1 MEGYKQGLA
10 GAGIAFDR
18 ELLYEGE
25 FTYESGKKA
34 ATVLMGQP
42 HPPTAIFGSNDQEAL
57 GCLFQLRTSGY
68 HVPEQVSVAGFD
80 DIETTQYVY
89 PALTTVHVPMQKI
102 GEMGVQQMIKALS
115 QAEPVEQTHTM
126 PHQLV
131 IRASTAPPQGR

>member
-1 MEGYKQGLA
+1 
-10 GAGIAFDR
+10 
-18 ELLYEGE
+18 
-25 FTYESGKKA
+25 
-34 ATVLMGQP
+34 MGQP
-42 HPPTAIFGSNDQEAL
+42 DPPTAIFGSNDQEAL

-131 IRASTAPPQGR
+131 IRASTAPPQSRQVEE